1 MSNILFLDIETTGF
15 STDWDFILEIAA
27 EIVSDMG
34 HVVGQFHEL
43 IRPGKPIPMKIVE
56 LTGITNAQV
65 ADCRSERDVLRDF
78 GEWVAT
84 HPCAKVVGHNCKTF
98 DLRFIRER
106 CAKYGLWWDISDMEI
121 VDTLALARQYKK
133 SGKLNVPNLQQPTIA
148 EYFGIEYEAHTAI
161 EDIHALEKIYKMFVK
176 LGQPVTRES
185 LGF

>member
-1 MSNILFLDIETTGF
+1 M
-15 STDWDFILEIAA
+15 
-27 EIVSDMG
+27 
-34 HVVGQFHEL
+34 
-43 IRPGKPIPMKIVE
+43 
-56 LTGITNAQV
+56 
-65 ADCRSERDVLRDF
+65 
-78 GEWVAT
+78 
-84 HPCAKVVGHNCKTF
+84 GHNCKTF

-106 CAKYGLWWDISDMEI
+106 CAKYGLWWDTSDMEI